1 MVDHQSD
8 LRDLITLTPE
18 EVAEANAWFDER
30 SAAMEDSHLDA
41 AYEARTEIDF

>member
-18 EVAEANAWFDER
+18 EIAEANAWFDEV
-30 SAAMEDSHLDA
+30 ALQA
-41 AYEARTEIDF
+41 EISEVSQQQNTTN